1 MNNLFT
7 KTLLSSALFMAAG
20 SASAAAFQLAE
31 VSTSGLG
38 RAYAGEAAAAD
49 NASVVATNPA
59 LMSLFKRPE
68 LSIGGIYVDPNIDIT
83 GPSADYSHKNIA
95 PNALIPNLYAVY
107 PINDKFAVGG
117 GMNVNYGLS
126 TEYDKNYAAG
136 FIGGKTELKTIN
148 LNLSGSYRITE
159 KLSAGLGFN
168 AVYAD
173 ALLERYA
180 GVLSDRLGQLKQPL
194 GVTNSTVI
202 AKIEGDKWGYGWN
215 AGLVYELNE
224 NNRLAAAYHS
234 HVTLDFK
241 GQYSNQLPAALT
253 GQFSS
258 YDTLYQ
264 GTLAQLGLVPTGGVA
279 LPGTLKLALPAFW
292 EISGYHKVSDKLTF
306 HYSYKY
312 TEWSRFKELKAMNG
326 ERQLF
331 QKTEEYRDSSR
342 LAIGTSYDI
351 NEKLTLRAGIA
362 YDESAAQNHHTLSI
376 PDTNRTWYSLGA
388 TYRFTDSISV
398 DAGFAH
404 LRGAKNS
411 FTENGIAF
419 TSKARAN
426 LYGLNLNYRF

>member
-126 TEYDKNYAAG
+126 TEYDKNYVAG

-159 KLSAGLGFN
+159 KLSAGLG
-168 AVYAD
+168 
-173 ALLERYA
+173 
-180 GVLSDRLGQLKQPL
+180 
-194 GVTNSTVI
+194 
-202 AKIEGDKWGYGWN
+202 
-215 AGLVYELNE
+215 
-224 NNRLAAAYHS
+224 
-234 HVTLDFK
+234 
-241 GQYSNQLPAALT
+241 
-253 GQFSS
+253 
-258 YDTLYQ
+258 
-264 GTLAQLGLVPTGGVA
+264 
-279 LPGTLKLALPAFW
+279 
-292 EISGYHKVSDKLTF
+292 
-306 HYSYKY
+306 
-312 TEWSRFKELKAMNG
+312 
-326 ERQLF
+326 
-331 QKTEEYRDSSR
+331 
-342 LAIGTSYDI
+342 
-351 NEKLTLRAGIA
+351 
-362 YDESAAQNHHTLSI
+362 
-376 PDTNRTWYSLGA
+376 
-388 TYRFTDSISV
+388 
-398 DAGFAH
+398 
-404 LRGAKNS
+404 
-411 FTENGIAF
+411 
-419 TSKARAN
+419 
-426 LYGLNLNYRF
+426 